1 MPTDDEQLQMAAD
14 AARRLV
20 SQSRAHVGHSITR
33 LPDWVANA
41 SERSPCGA
49 DREAAARGIHRVAF
63 NERIQL
69 VEGMS
74 NALLEHLRGLEL
86 LTKSAVLHPLPSIP
100 IARSIA
106 EVAAST
112 AWLLDPACGA
122 DGRAARA
129 YAAVFRSFE
138 KVELAGTGSETGR
151 AAKLRETLITELE
164 SHGTRVERHIH
175 KGVKHESVAQVTV
188 GRSRAKTGFQY
199 SQRVAAEIPAVAGLY
214 AHMSGIAHGETVH
227 ISSAFDTPAAV
238 IRVLGHVAST
248 SVEAWSNAVNA
259 WVDVSPGP
267 FLNPRDRKRL
277 VDSMPATHWAE
288 FEAQRESS

>member
-1 MPTDDEQLQMAAD
+1 MGLVPTDDEQLQMAAD

-129 YAAVFRSFE
+129 YDAVFRSFE
-138 KVELAGTGSETGR
+138 KVELAVE
-151 AAKLRETLITELE
+151 K
-164 SHGTRVERHIH
+164 VER
-175 KGVKHESVAQVTV
+175 A
-188 GRSRAKTGFQY
+188 
-199 SQRVAAEIPAVAGLY
+199 
-214 AHMSGIAHGETVH
+214 
-227 ISSAFDTPAAV
+227 
-238 IRVLGHVAST
+238 
-248 SVEAWSNAVNA
+248 
-259 WVDVSPGP
+259 
-267 FLNPRDRKRL
+267 
-277 VDSMPATHWAE
+277 
-288 FEAQRESS
+288 